1 MSRTAAIFIL
11 LAGSNGLIAV
21 LAGAWAA
28 HGFGIPLIAGG
39 GELADSGS
47 RFQMWHALALLG
59 LAAAHEHTPSA
70 PVGMARLL
78 GTQSLIRLAGI
89 AFAIGIVG
97 FSGGL
102 YATARGAQISSLA
115 PIGGTVLMAGWLLL
129 ALAGGVAIF
138 SRPAPTG

>member
-1 MSRTAAIFIL
+1 
-11 LAGSNGLIAV
+11 
-21 LAGAWAA
+21 
-28 HGFGIPLIAGG
+28 
-39 GELADSGS
+39 
-47 RFQMWHALALLG
+47 
-59 LAAAHEHTPSA
+59 
-70 PVGMARLL
+70 MARLL

-102 YATARGAQISSLA
+102 YATAGGAQISSLA